1 MLNKLGLAAVT
12 LVLAALFTTA
22 YEVGRVGLAG
32 YLQAHP
38 SPPLAGGPTA
48 ALRQRL
54 GQIAA
59 VERPA
64 DGATQLRDQ
73 GLVALAK
80 ARATADPTY
89 YRQAERALT
98 KALATRPDDPDVL
111 VGMGALAL
119 ARHEFAEALTWGERA
134 RAAAPKKAA
143 VYGVIGDA
151 QVELGRYDE
160 ALDTIQ
166 TMVDLKPDAASY
178 SRVSYLRELHGDLD
192 GAVVAMRRAADASAA
207 GEPAAWTRLHLGN
220 LLLRQGRIAEAER
233 EYAWAQAADPNN
245 MAAVAAVGRAR
256 LTAGDPAG
264 AIPFYERAV
273 ERYPLPELVLALGDL
288 YEAVGRSDD
297 AARQHELAGGLQR
310 LVAANGGNVD
320 LELALFEAERG
331 DAARAVDLAR
341 AEVNRR
347 DSVHAQDALAWA
359 LYHIGDYPSA
369 RAASQ
374 RALRLGTRDGLM
386 LFHAGM
392 IELKLGND
400 AAGRGLIVEALAAD
414 PGFSA
419 RWVPVAREVS
429 R

>member
-1 MLNKLGLAAVT
+1 MLDKLGLAAAT
-12 LVLAALFTTA
+12 LVLAALFATA

-32 YLQAHP
+32 YLQANP

-48 ALRQRL
+48 ALGQRL
-54 GQIAA
+54 GQVAR
-59 VERPA
+59 VERRVDEA
-64 DGATQLRDQ
+64 IQLREQ

-89 YRQAERALT
+89 YRRAEGALT
-98 KALATRPDDPDVL
+98 KALAARPDDPDVL

-134 RAAAPKKAA
+134 RATAPKKAA

-151 QVELGRYDE
+151 QVELGRYEE

-178 SRVSYLRELHGDLD
+178 SRVSYLRELHGDVD
-192 GAVVAMRRAADASAA
+192 GAIVAMRRAADASAA

-233 EYAWAQAADPNN
+233 EYGWARAADPNN
-245 MAAVAAVGRAR
+245 MAAVAALGRAR

-273 ERYPLPELVLALGDL
+273 ERYPLPELVVALGDL
-288 YEAVGRSDD
+288 YEAVGRPED
-297 AARQHELAGGLQR
+297 AARQHELARGLQR

-331 DAARAVDLAR
+331 DAARAVALAS
-341 AEVNRR
+341 AEVERR

-359 LYHIGDYPSA
+359 LYHAGDYPGA
-369 RAASQ
+369 RAASR
-374 RALRLGTRDGLM
+374 RALRLGTRDGVM

-400 AAGRGLIVEALAAD
+400 ADGRRLIGEALAAD

-419 RWVPVAREVS
+419 RWVSVAREVS